1 MYLILWTGMGFVNG
15 FLSKTAPKLRFHHFH
30 QNFIRTFIQNAH
42 KKRSL
47 ISETS
52 FCSDQLLFYIRLTN
66 VSITFSAAPNAA
78 AATL

>member
-15 FLSKTAPKLRFHHFH
+15 FLLKADPKLLFHHFH

-52 FCSDQLLFYIRLTN
+52 LYHHTALAQGVCYICY
-66 VSITFSAAPNAA
+66 I
-78 AATL
+78 

>member
-1 MYLILWTGMGFVNG
+1 MLLFYCRYLV
-15 FLSKTAPKLRFHHFH
+15 LSTAFHEILRFHRFH
-30 QNFIRTFIQNAH
+30 QNFTQTFIKNAH

-52 FCSDQLLFYIRLTN
+52 SYHCQSLIYIRLTN
-66 VSITFSAAPNAA
+66 VSMTFNAAPNAA

>member
-1 MYLILWTGMGFVNG
+1 MYLILWAWIDFVNG
-15 FLSKTAPKLRFHHFH
+15 FLSKTATILRFHHFH

-52 FCSDQLLFYIRLTN
+52 LYHH
-66 VSITFSAAPNAA
+66 SALAQCVCHI
-78 AATL
+78 

>member
-1 MYLILWTGMGFVNG
+1 MYFILISNLYYVKI
-15 FLSKTAPKLRFHHFH
+15 FLGNPPLSSFFLKLYLFLHKM
-30 QNFIRTFIQNAH
+30 H

-52 FCSDQLLFYIRLTN
+52 FDTVPSQFYIWLTN
-66 VSITFSAAPNAA
+66 VSITFNAAPNAA